1 MITFPAWVLPSFL
14 SLAGFELGDSF
25 KLPGS
30 HIPCMGTS
38 FLHVSL
44 AGVELGDSFKLPGSH
59 IPCMGTSLLLVLLP
73 GAL

>member
-1 MITFPAWVLPSFL
+1 LRSP
-14 SLAGFELGDSF
+14 DD
-25 KLPGS
+25 

-59 IPCMGTSLLLVLLP
+59 ILCMGTFFNHVLLP